1 LALFLFLAARKRR
14 ENLEFNKG
22 LGKEDPRTSD
32 VGRKKGGKQEEGKL
46 TRKVGNSEERRLSVP
61 HAMWLVFVLNF

>member
-1 LALFLFLAARKRR
+1 
-14 ENLEFNKG
+14 

-32 VGRKKGGKQEEGKL
+32 VGRKRGGKQEEGKL
-46 TRKVGNSEERRLSVP
+46 IRNVGNSEERRLSVP